1 MLSGRLKATVA
12 LLAVAVLLGGAALTA
27 NDLRERQTRSERAVR
42 IVGGDPDK
50 AIAAM
55 VRYGCGGCHQIPGVR
70 MPGGRAAQPLS
81 GMADRLYV
89 GGAVENTPSNLVG
102 WIVNPKA
109 YDARTAMPVTG
120 ISQGEA
126 RDVAAYLYSQK

>member
-1 MLSGRLKATVA
+1 MLSRRLKATVA
-12 LLAVAVLLGGAALTA
+12 LLVVAVLGVAAVTA
-27 NDLRERQTRSERAVR
+27 NDLREQQKRSEQASR

-55 VRYGCGGCHQIPGVR
+55 VRHGCGGCHQIPGVR

-81 GMADRLYV
+81 GMAERLYV

-109 YDARTAMPVTG
+109 YDPRTAMPVTG
-120 ISQGEA
+120 ISQAEA